1 MYLTDPPS
9 RYEYKGFWIEIVIE
23 ADFERGC
30 VLYEAVIELNNRG
43 GIIKTCSTE
52 IREEAE
58 FAAEEMIDSWN

>member
-1 MYLTDPPS
+1 M
-9 RYEYKGFWIEIVIE
+9 
-23 ADFERGC
+23 
-30 VLYEAVIELNNRG
+30 LYEAVIELNNRG